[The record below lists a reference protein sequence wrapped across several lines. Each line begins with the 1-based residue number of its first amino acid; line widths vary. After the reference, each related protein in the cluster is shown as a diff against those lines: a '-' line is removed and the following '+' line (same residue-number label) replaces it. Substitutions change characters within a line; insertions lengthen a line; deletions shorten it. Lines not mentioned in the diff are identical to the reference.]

1 MATGTYS
8 YNPADLKGNT
18 MSRMR
23 LPLPL
28 PWNEGNA
35 PPDRLLHEAC
45 HQMNTHH

>member
-23 LPLPL
+23 FELGDTKILV
-28 PWNEGNA
+28 
-35 PPDRLLHEAC
+35 R
-45 HQMNTHH
+45 